1 MPKYNYE
8 RRYEDTKTWEEV
20 KCPYCNK
27 LDISKY
33 GLRKNKYSIIPK
45 QKFKCRNCRRTFT
58 PHDFSF
64 GRKYSEEKI
73 IETLE
78 LYYKL
83 KSFNK
88 VSKQLE
94 IPIQTIKN
102 WDKEFKVLDGRLMSY
117 EDYEWRKT
125 IKDWEKLYRT
135 VIEEDDEDDD
145 EPVDFEQVK

>member
-1 MPKYNYE
+1 MPKYDHE
-8 RRYEDTKTWEEV
+8 RVYQDLKTWKEV
-20 KCPYCNK
+20 ECPYCNK
-27 LDISKY
+27 LDLSKY
-33 GLRKNKYSIIPK
+33 GFRKNKYSIKP
-45 QKFKCRNCRRTFT
+45 KFKCRNCRRAFT

-78 LYYKL
+78 LHYEL

-88 VSKQLE
+88 VSKQLG

-102 WDKEFKVLDGRLMSY
+102 WDKEFKVLDGRLLSHK
-117 EDYEWRKT
+117 DYKWRKT
-125 IKDWEKLYRT
+125 IKDWEKLARP

-145 EPVDFEQVK
+145 EPVDFEQVQ